1 MIKQI
6 FAILFVI
13 SLFFHRVSACEDSLI
28 VWQEDYKLG
37 WSDFKGNAP
46 KNEVAESA
54 FIHVKIKTKGEWKD
68 DMPNYKVYTYF
79 NPFKSWT
86 LDSVSMLLLSHEQL
100 HFDIA
105 ELYSRKIRKVIWELR
120 NNRENNPDVYVEEI
134 NRILQEYVVY
144 QVEYDN
150 QTKHGT
156 SVKKQG
162 EFNSLI
168 RKKLESLEE
177 YKFEY

>member
-13 SLFFHRVSACEDSLI
+13 SLFFYRASACEDSLI
-28 VWQEDYKLG
+28 VWLEDYKLS
-37 WSDFKGNAP
+37 WSDFKGKAP
-46 KNEVAESA
+46 KNETAESTL
-54 FIHVKIKTKGEWKD
+54 IYVKIKTKGEWKD

-79 NPFKSWT
+79 DPFKSWT
-86 LDSVSMLLLSHEQL
+86 LDSVSTLLISHEQL

-105 ELYSRKIRKVIWELR
+105 ELYSRKIRKVIGKLR
-120 NNRENNPDVYVEEI
+120 NSRENNPDVYVEEI
-134 NRILQEYVVY
+134 NRIMQEYAVY
-144 QVEYDN
+144 QEEYDN

-156 SVKKQG
+156 SIKKQE
-162 EFNSLI
+162 EFNTLI
-168 RKKLESLEE
+168 RKELESFEE